1 MGNRAVEIRGGGALG
16 PIDEELVNKLSTLV
30 TTAYVASAGQ
40 KYISGATGVASAG
53 LADTFSSEFMG
64 IVAFCTAVSNGL
76 FGLLDS
82 GYGQT
87 ELTFYLTTL
96 TMLGKIMDP
105 VAWTKPLTLLKPTW
119 NSPY

>member
-1 MGNRAVEIRGGGALG
+1 
-16 PIDEELVNKLSTLV
+16 
-30 TTAYVASAGQ
+30 
-40 KYISGATGVASAG
+40 
-53 LADTFSSEFMG
+53 MG

-96 TMLGKIMDP
+96 TMLGKIMDAGGLDKTID
-105 VAWTKPLTLLKPTW
+105 VAKANMELSLYWLATA
-119 NSPY
+119 YIIYA